1 MTDISTSI
9 LTDTQIP
16 QPAVLLPGSAA
27 VRILESITDAFFALD
42 SDWHFTYVNA
52 QAERLLARSREALL
66 GCSVWEEFP
75 DAVGSLFER
84 EYRHAVAEQ
93 AAVSFEAFFP
103 PLDTWFEVRA
113 FPAIDGLSV
122 FFHDISEQVEGRQR
136 EQFLADLADRAR
148 RLPGPGEVIA
158 DALRSVGEFL
168 GVSRC
173 VFVDIDIKAD
183 TCTTQPDYCADASVV
198 SMARVLPIS
207 SFGDIVGAAYA
218 SGNSVV
224 VNDVHADPAQVPPET
239 IPAYDALGIR
249 AHIGVPV
256 VHSDRLVSCLG
267 VHSSVPRR
275 WKPEEVTLL
284 QTVVERTWLTVEVT
298 RQAHAL
304 VREAAATAQILESIG
319 DAFMAFDRDWRFT
332 YVNDQSEKVMG
343 RAREELLG
351 KIFWDEF
358 PGAVGSAFEREYR
371 RAVAEQ
377 TVATFEEFYAPL
389 NVWAEVRAYPSAG
402 GGLSVFYQDITE
414 RKALEEER
422 ERLAARERNIAA
434 QLQDA
439 LQPPLPA
446 LVPGLEVGSFT
457 RPALQEAQVG
467 GDFFDIFPLDKEL
480 HAVVI
485 GDVSGKGLAAAAQ
498 LALIRNSLRTTLYL
512 SQRPAQAV
520 ASLNAI
526 VTAHDLLAGFVT
538 AFVGV
543 YDAATGRIVYA
554 SCGHEPGLIRRTA
567 RAVEEVQIEE
577 LETTGPPLGVD
588 QNAVY
593 SENTVTLGS
602 GDTLLL
608 YTDGLSEAGP
618 TRRDLLGTAGLS
630 RLFAA
635 LPVGSPVQ
643 SQAET
648 LVRQAGDYAAG
659 RFHDDIAVLTLRRL

>member
-1 MTDISTSI
+1 MTGNLTDILTDISS
-9 LTDTQIP
+9 DTQNVS
-16 QPAVLLPGSAA
+16 QPAALLPGSAA

-42 SDWHFTYVNA
+42 AGWRFTYVNA

-75 DAVGSLFER
+75 DAVGSVFER
-84 EYRHAVAEQ
+84 EYRHAVIEQ
-93 AAVSFEAFFP
+93 AAASFEAFFP

-113 FPAIDGLSV
+113 FPSNDGLSV
-122 FFHDISEQVEGRQR
+122 FFHDISEQVRRRQR
-136 EQFLADLADRAR
+136 ERLLTDLADRAR

-198 SMARVLPIS
+198 SMAGVLPIS

-218 SGNSVV
+218 AGKSVV
-224 VNDVHADPAQVPPET
+224 VNDVHTDPAQVPLET

-249 AHIGVPV
+249 AHVGVPV
-256 VHSDRLVSCLG
+256 VHSDRLVSCIG
-267 VHSSVPRR
+267 VHSSVPRL
-275 WKPEEVTLL
+275 WKPEEVALL
-284 QTVVERTWLTVEVT
+284 QTVVERTWLTVEVS
-298 RQAHAL
+298 RQARAL
-304 VREAAATAQILESIG
+304 TSEAEATSRILESIT
-319 DAFMAFDRDWRFT
+319 DAFFALDADWRFT
-332 YVNDQSEKVMG
+332 YVNDQSEKIMG
-343 RAREELLG
+343 RTRGELLG
-351 KIFWDEF
+351 QRFWDEF
-358 PGAVGSAFEREYR
+358 PATIGSIFERKYR
-371 RAVAEQ
+371 WAMSEQ
-377 TVATFEEFYAPL
+377 VPMTFDDYYAPL
-389 NVWAEVRAYPSAG
+389 NLWTEVRAYPSAG
-402 GGLSVFYQDITE
+402 GLSVFYQDVTE
-414 RKALEEER
+414 RKALEAER

-434 QLQDA
+434 QLQEA

-446 LVPGLEVGSFT
+446 FVPGLQVGSFT

-498 LALIRNSLRTTLYL
+498 LALIRNSLRTTLYS

-526 VTAHDLLAGFVT
+526 VTAHDLLVGFVT

-543 YDAATGRIVYA
+543 YDAATGQITYA
-554 SCGHEPGLIRRTA
+554 SCGHEPGLVRRTDNT
-567 RAVEEVQIEE
+567 VEE

-588 QNAVY
+588 QNALY
-593 SENTVTLGS
+593 SDLAVTLAP

-618 TRRDLLGTAGLS
+618 SRRDLLGTAGLT

-635 LPVGSPVQ
+635 LPEDASAQ

>member
-1 MTDISTSI
+1 MTD
-9 LTDTQIP
+9 LPTQT
-16 QPAVLLPGSAA
+16 QPLSQSAALLPGSAA

-42 SDWHFTYVNA
+42 ADWRFTYVNT
-52 QAERLLARSREALL
+52 QAERILARSRGDLL
-66 GCSVWEEFP
+66 GRSVWDEFP
-75 DAVGSLFER
+75 DAVGSPFER
-84 EYRHAVAEQ
+84 EYRHAAAEQ
-93 AAVSFEAFFP
+93 GAVSFEAFFP

-113 FPAIDGLSV
+113 FPTLDGLSV
-122 FFHDISEQVEGRQR
+122 FFHDISEQVERRRR
-136 EQFLADLADRAR
+136 EQFLTDLADRAR
-148 RLPGPGEVIA
+148 RLSDPDAVIA

-168 GVSRC
+168 GVARC
-173 VFVDIDIKAD
+173 VFVDIDVEAD
-183 TCTTQPDYCADASVV
+183 TCTTPPDYRADASVV
-198 SMARVLPIS
+198 SMAGVMPIS

-218 SGNSVV
+218 AGKSVV
-224 VNDVHADPAQVPPET
+224 VNDVHADPAQVPPDS

-249 AHIGVPV
+249 AHVGVPV
-256 VHSDRLVSCLG
+256 VYSDRLVSCLG

-275 WKPEEVTLL
+275 WTPEEVALL
-284 QTVVERTWLTVEVT
+284 QTVVERTWLTVEVF
-298 RQAHAL
+298 RQARAL
-304 VREAAATAQILESIG
+304 TREAEATSRLLESIG

-332 YVNDQSEKVMG
+332 YVNDQSEKVMN
-343 RAREELLG
+343 RTREDLLG
-351 KIFWDEF
+351 RVFWDEF
-358 PGAVGSAFEREYR
+358 PAAVGSTFEREYR

-377 TVATFEEFYAPL
+377 VRVTFEEFYPPL
-389 NVWAEVRAYPSAG
+389 NLWVEVRAYPSAH
-402 GGLSVFYQDITE
+402 GGLSVFYQDVTE
-414 RKALEEER
+414 RKALEEGR

-446 LVPGLEVGSFT
+446 FVPGLEIGSFT

-480 HAVVI
+480 YAVVI
-485 GDVSGKGLAAAAQ
+485 SDVSGKGLAAAAQ

-512 SQRPAQAV
+512 SQRPAEAA

-526 VTAHDLLAGFVT
+526 VTAHDLLIGFVT

-543 YDAATGRIVYA
+543 YDAATGRITYA
-554 SCGHEPGLIRRTA
+554 SCGHEPGLIRRAADGTVA
-567 RAVEEVQIEE
+567 E

-593 SENTVTLGS
+593 SDRTITLTS

-618 TRRDLLGTAGLS
+618 TRRDLLGTAGLT

-635 LPVGSPVQ
+635 LPLDASAPT
-643 SQAET
+643 QAET
-648 LVRQAGDYAAG
+648 LVRQAGDYANG
-659 RFHDDIAVLTLRRL
+659 RFHDDIAVLTLRRV